1 MNTAKLTKIIA
12 ITMMAITVIHIVNA
26 SIVKSAEPFV
36 LGMPYT
42 WGMSYL
48 IYIIA
53 TCVALFFAYYGAELE
68 KKQLEKEEAM
78 KSG

>member
-1 MNTAKLTKIIA
+1 MDTLKLTKIIA
-12 ITMMAITVIHIVNA
+12 VTMMLITAVHIVNA
-26 SIVKSAEPFV
+26 SLAKGPEPFV

-53 TCVALFFAYYGAELE
+53 MCVALFFAYYGAELE
-68 KKQLEKEEAM
+68 KKELEKKEGIG
-78 KSG
+78 SG